1 MKQKHYLCE
10 DRDVVTPE
18 MGRREIRVLF
28 MDEAVAFVRSLPL
41 KVQKKVTFNYN
52 KIERGVVDSTLLKKL
67 EGTEIWELRTVYEG
81 LCYRLFAFWDTEVG
95 ALIIATHGIVK
106 KTQRTPIKEV
116 RKAES
121 IRRQYFDRKER

>member
-1 MKQKHYLCE
+1 
-10 DRDVVTPE
+10 
-18 MGRREIRVLF
+18 

-67 EGTEIWELRTVYEG
+67 EGTEIWELRTMYEG